1 MRSQRVILRAGPL
14 VVESRLTAHDLGGSD
29 AADANNLASERADDD
44 GMALVSE
51 PSTADRSALPVG
63 RPRSLGSPQ

>member
-1 MRSQRVILRAGPL
+1 MPSQRIILRAGPL
-14 VVESRLTAHDLGGSD
+14 IVESRLTTRDLGDFD
-29 AADANNLASERADDD
+29 AGHANNSASERADDD
-44 GMALVSE
+44 GMALFE